1 MAMRLS
7 ERLRMARERPV
18 TGLYRTRIRKNSPC
32 TRIVRV
38 GVPNS
43 GDSDEK
49 LAQLGTSLFSECALH
64 WAALVRFAGR

>member
-7 ERLRMARERPV
+7 ERLETARERPV
-18 TGLYRTRIRKNSPC
+18 AGLYRARTRKKGPR
-32 TRIVRV
+32 TLVVRV

-43 GDSDEK
+43 GDAGEK